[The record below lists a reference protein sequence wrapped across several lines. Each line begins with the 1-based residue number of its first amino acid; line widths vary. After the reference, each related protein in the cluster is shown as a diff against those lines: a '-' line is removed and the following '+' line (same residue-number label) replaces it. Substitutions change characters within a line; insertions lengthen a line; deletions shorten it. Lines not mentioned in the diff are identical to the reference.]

1 MKKLNLWPL
10 FFIGIFSFVFGMII
24 WTIVKSSEAKITED
38 YSFLKKY
45 QEVDTSYDDIINSN
59 KKFLEKYS
67 FSLKINDKTLPL
79 TLEDIKYSQRV
90 LEKISTH
97 KDLFRVGNNDFI
109 LNVIDIKNRQNQNIT
124 VNLKIE
130 KSTNEADN
138 IMLNNSNFSN
148 ENGNFKSIVNIKDIN
163 NWHITGT
170 IKVNDDTGYIFI
182 KTNAI

>member
-45 QEVDTSYDDIINSN
+45 QEVDASYDDIINSN
-59 KKFLEKYS
+59 KRFLEKYEL
-67 FSLKINDKTLPL
+67 SLKINDKILPL

-90 LEKISTH
+90 LEKVSNH
-97 KDLFRVGNNDFI
+97 KDLFKVGDNDFV
-109 LNVIDIKNRQNQNIT
+109 LNVIDIKNKQNQNII
-124 VNLKIE
+124 VNLQIE
-130 KSTNEADN
+130 KSISENDN
-138 IMLNNSNFSN
+138 ILLNNNNFKN
-148 ENGNFKSIVNIKDIN
+148 ENGNFKSIVKIKDIN